1 MAISSY
7 IAPAHIEDSEIG
19 FATSRGGTMQMH
31 LSRLDVH
38 YLLVARGTIISREGK
53 GCDDYAM

>member
-1 MAISSY
+1 MAISSF
-7 IAPAHIEDSEIG
+7 IAPTHIGNCEIG
-19 FATSRGGTMQMH
+19 FAPSRGGTMQMH

-53 GCDDYAM
+53 GCDDLAM